1 MNRSDLIHQVAQ
13 HLEPWAWETK
23 SFNATVARDDAMS
36 KAEQIVD
43 LFGPIVP
50 TLGGASTAEAR
61 ILAVTTEMRR
71 YLPNACG
78 DWADEIE
85 NALAMRTV
93 TPATLDNT
101 AATTSPEELARIQ
114 LLADVELHLQSC
126 RIFLTKRE
134 KMHPDGVS
142 IHDELQ
148 ARVTAAINEGGVR
161 GR

>member
-23 SFNATVARDDAMS
+23 SFNATMARDDAIF

-43 LFGPIVP
+43 LFGPTV
-50 TLGGASTAEAR
+50 TSVDEASTAEAR
-61 ILAVTTEMRR
+61 ILAVTADMRR

-85 NALAMRTV
+85 HALAMCPAALS

-101 AATTSPEELARIQ
+101 AVGQDAKLRDALNRIADLGCCANGGRPAHKLFQEAIDIATGAL
-114 LLADVELHLQSC
+114 
-126 RIFLTKRE
+126 
-134 KMHPDGVS
+134 
-142 IHDELQ
+142 
-148 ARVTAAINEGGVR
+148 
-161 GR
+161 